1 MAEATF
7 DYEDPFGSSFDMPAD
22 FTGGVATESSEPK
35 SSKEEEKAVFDLMT
49 WYANFVEENKDAVNA
64 QTLKNINEFD
74 PGRGGKG
81 TFREEAEKSILG
93 QAFVDKVKE
102 LGIEPYKVV
111 NGKKVYLKTP
121 QGISIES
128 LLSPEDAEEY
138 RNEVYT
144 QNFKSADINTQSF
157 TDFSSPVGS
166 YSIVNVDAPNPNKVD
181 AFLNNPVTGLIASFV
196 PGGQLALL
204 AAKAATGND
213 ITVLDVVLALA
224 SPKITETLGKAI
236 PGELGEV
243 IQEVQITGPSGVALK
258 TGVDAASK
266 TARVLDVVSEIAK
279 DDWGEADLNV
289 IYNIA
294 DATQQI
300 KDEEEE

>member
-1 MAEATF
+1 VMAEATF
-7 DYEDPFGSSFDMPAD
+7 DYEDPFGSSFDMPVD

-49 WYANFVEENKDAVNA
+49 WYANFAEENKDAVNA

-74 PGRGGKG
+74 PGRGGRG

-128 LLSPEDAEEY
+128 LLSPEDAKEY

-166 YSIVNVDAPNPNKVD
+166 YSVVNVDA
-181 AFLNNPVTGLIASFV
+181 
-196 PGGQLALL
+196 
-204 AAKAATGND
+204 
-213 ITVLDVVLALA
+213 
-224 SPKITETLGKAI
+224 
-236 PGELGEV
+236 
-243 IQEVQITGPSGVALK
+243 
-258 TGVDAASK
+258 
-266 TARVLDVVSEIAK
+266 
-279 DDWGEADLNV
+279 
-289 IYNIA
+289 
-294 DATQQI
+294 
-300 KDEEEE
+300 